1 MTMPIAVPTIPI
13 TITIRTT
20 VTIMAGTTG
29 APGGGPGPSR
39 VAGGGAEDKS
49 ELAKVERQIGEK
61 VREQL
66 KENKD
71 LGYSQAL
78 KLVASENPDLDK
90 RRTQLLR
97 EGGD

>member
-1 MTMPIAVPTIPI
+1 SDLDGLRELVKSMKPQIDLSE
-13 TITIRTT
+13 R
-20 VTIMAGTTG
+20 G
-29 APGGGPGPSR
+29 